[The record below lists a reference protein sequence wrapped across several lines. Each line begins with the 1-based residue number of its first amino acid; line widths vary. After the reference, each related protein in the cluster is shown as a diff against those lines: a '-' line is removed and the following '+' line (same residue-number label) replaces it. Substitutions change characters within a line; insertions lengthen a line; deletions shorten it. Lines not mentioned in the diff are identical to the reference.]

1 MLTLAQWLQP
11 LSEAYSGGGKTG
23 KKDWAQ
29 IDREIN
35 ELIMSLPAD
44 PSKPPQ
50 PPAPARLEDAKAVE
64 EVDAYLL
71 SLSADKPDN
80 Q

>member
-1 MLTLAQWLQP
+1 MAAASKRGIFWRR
-11 LSEAYSGGGKTG
+11 
-23 KKDWAQ
+23 KDWAQ
-29 IDREIN
+29 TGREIS
-35 ELIMSLPAD
+35 ELIMSLLAD

-50 PPAPARLEDAKAVE
+50 PPAPAPARLEDAKTVE

-71 SLSADKPDN
+71 FLSAGKPDS

>member
-1 MLTLAQWLQP
+1 MD
-11 LSEAYSGGGKTG
+11 
-23 KKDWAQ
+23 KKDRTQ
-29 IDREIN
+29 MDREIN
-35 ELIMSLPAD
+35 ELIMSLLAD

-50 PPAPARLEDAKAVE
+50 PPAPAPAPARLEDAKTVE

-71 SLSADKPDN
+71 FLSAGKPDS

>member
-1 MLTLAQWLQP
+1 M
-11 LSEAYSGGGKTG
+11 G
-23 KKDWAQ
+23 KKDRAQ
-29 IDREIN
+29 MDRKIN

-44 PSKPPQ
+44 PSKPSQ
-50 PPAPARLEDAKAVE
+50 PPAPAYLEDAKTVE

-71 SLSADKPDN
+71 SLSADKPDS